1 MKLSDKV
8 VDRIATIVR
17 ISVLSGAVA
26 ALAFAAGCFA
36 PCVVNVNIGSSR
48 MVQAQG
54 TNRVDMAIEGG
65 GGNMSS
71 NSTSATMPVK

>member
-26 ALAFAAGCFA
+26 ALAFATGCFA
-36 PCVVNVNIGSSR
+36 PCVVNVNLFSSR
-48 MVQAQG
+48 MVQASG

-65 GGNMSS
+65 GSASS
-71 NSTSATMPVK
+71 NSLSGTIPLK